1 VAEKAVIIRAKPRY
15 NKRIFLLALEHCIY
29 GSICMEKEIVEKFKQ
44 QLIEKREEILNEAG
58 RTLSDMTDQNQN
70 VPDPND
76 RATIESGR
84 SFELRIRDRE
94 RKLLSKIEEA
104 LERVAEGEF
113 GVCEDCGEEIG
124 LKRLEARPV
133 TTLCI
138 DCKTVQETKE
148 RSQGK

>member
-1 VAEKAVIIRAKPRY
+1 MDRVQLELFRTQ
-15 NKRIFLLALEHCIY
+15 LLL
-29 GSICMEKEIVEKFKQ
+29 KKQ
-44 QLIEKREEILNEAG
+44 EILADAG
-58 RTLSDMTDQNQN
+58 KTMTEMTDQTTN

-76 RATIESGR
+76 RATLESGR

-94 RKLLSKIEEA
+94 RKLVTKIDEA
-104 LERVAEGEF
+104 IARIDEGNY

-138 DCKTVQETKE
+138 DCKTLQETREK
-148 RSQGK
+148 SVGQ

>member
-1 VAEKAVIIRAKPRY
+1 
-15 NKRIFLLALEHCIY
+15 
-29 GSICMEKEIVEKFKQ
+29 MEKETLEKFKN
-44 QLIEKREEILNEAG
+44 QLIQKREEILNEAG
-58 RTLSDMTDQNQN
+58 RTLSDMTDQNEN

-104 LERVAEGEF
+104 LERVEEGEF
-113 GVCEDCGEEIG
+113 GICDDCGDEIG
-124 LKRLEARPV
+124 IKRLEARPV

-138 DCKTVQETKE
+138 DCKTIQETKE

>member
-1 VAEKAVIIRAKPRY
+1 MDRAQLELFRTQ
-15 NKRIFLLALEHCIY
+15 LLL
-29 GSICMEKEIVEKFKQ
+29 KKQ
-44 QLIEKREEILNEAG
+44 EILADAG
-58 RTLSDMTDQNQN
+58 KTMTEMTDQTTN

-76 RATIESGR
+76 RATLESGR

-94 RKLLSKIEEA
+94 RKLVTKIDEA
-104 LERVAEGEF
+104 IARIDEGTY

-138 DCKTVQETKE
+138 DCKTLQETREK
-148 RSQGK
+148 SVGQ

>member
-1 VAEKAVIIRAKPRY
+1 
-15 NKRIFLLALEHCIY
+15 
-29 GSICMEKEIVEKFKQ
+29 MEKEIVEKFKQ

-58 RTLSDMTDQNQN
+58 KTLSEMTDQNQN

-113 GVCEDCGEEIG
+113 GICEDCGEEIG

-138 DCKTVQETKE
+138 DCKTIQETKE

>member
-1 VAEKAVIIRAKPRY
+1 MDDKKLDFFRNE
-15 NKRIFLLALEHCIY
+15 LEL
-29 GSICMEKEIVEKFKQ
+29 KKQ
-44 QLIEKREEILNEAG
+44 AILDEAG
-58 RTLSDMTDQNQN
+58 KTMHEMTDQTSN

-94 RKLLSKIEEA
+94 RKLLSKIDEA
-104 LERVAEGEF
+104 IARIDEGTY
-113 GVCEDCGEEIG
+113 GICEACDEEIG

-138 DCKTVQETKE
+138 DCKTAQETQEK
-148 RSQGK
+148 SKGL

>member
-1 VAEKAVIIRAKPRY
+1 
-15 NKRIFLLALEHCIY
+15 
-29 GSICMEKEIVEKFKQ
+29 MEKETLERFRK
-44 QLIEKREEILNEAG
+44 QLIQKREEILNEAG
-58 RTLSDMTDQNQN
+58 RTLSDMTDQNEN
-70 VPDPND
+70 IPDPND
-76 RATIESGR
+76 RATVESGR

-104 LERVAEGEF
+104 LQRVDDG
-113 GVCEDCGEEIG
+113 GYGICEDCGEEIG

-138 DCKTVQETKE
+138 DCKTIQETKE

>member
-1 VAEKAVIIRAKPRY
+1 MDRAQLELFRTQ
-15 NKRIFLLALEHCIY
+15 LLL
-29 GSICMEKEIVEKFKQ
+29 KKQ
-44 QLIEKREEILNEAG
+44 EILADAG
-58 RTLSDMTDQNQN
+58 KTMTEMTDQTTN

-76 RATIESGR
+76 RATLESGR

-94 RKLLSKIEEA
+94 RKLVTKIDEA
-104 LERVAEGEF
+104 IARIDEGAF

-138 DCKTVQETKE
+138 DCKTLQETREK
-148 RSQGK
+148 SVGQ